1 MKVYPYI
8 LAFTVLMGLC
18 FTAQNQETRKLE
30 LNQEGVFRVSSVYVD
45 DEGVKWFGTSR
56 GLYRFDDLKW
66 SYYTEE
72 DFLLGNQVNAL
83 AFEQTLTGPGLW
95 VATTRGVSL
104 LEIDGSGVTASTG
117 FTSEDGL
124 LNDDVA
130 DIVLDSRK
138 GKFFGSA
145 DGVTFFHDGIMDS
158 LVYSTHYASM
168 LGTAVRQMDIFGDTL
183 YIAQDGGIG
192 RFISGVDGIT
202 GASRWTSEYGM
213 TPYSENIR
221 SVTVNGIDKQWFGT
235 DVGVETHRG
244 YFAKDNWDLL
254 SGDMGLVNEDVISI
268 SEEADG
274 GLWFGTYGGVSH
286 YEQGVWTSYTTSD
299 GLLNDT
305 VYDIGFDPDGSIW
318 FATGAGVS
326 RLLDGTFQDFITA
339 VSDRS
344 VPGKQMQVY
353 YRAVNRSIHLEY
365 QLELSVP
372 VSARLYNISG
382 LLVGEWSH
390 LPSLVGDHRVE
401 LPSPPQIQGGHQ
413 AGIYVIQL
421 IYGNRSDAQKL
432 IIAH

>member
-8 LAFTVLMGLC
+8 LTFIVFMGLS

-30 LNQEGVFRVSSVYVD
+30 LNQEGVLRVSSVYVD
-45 DEGVKWFGTSR
+45 DEGVKWFGTSQ

-83 AFEQTLTGPGLW
+83 AFEQTPSGPGLW
-95 VATTRGVSL
+95 VATTQGVSL
-104 LEIDGSGVTASTG
+104 LNIDGSGVTASTG
-117 FTSEDGL
+117 FTSQDGL

-145 DGVTFFHDGIMDS
+145 SGVTFFHDGIMDS
-158 LVYSTHYASM
+158 LVYTSHYASM
-168 LGTAVRQMDIFGDTL
+168 LGTPVRQMDIFGDTL

-192 RFISGVDGIT
+192 RFVSGVDGIT

-344 VPGKQMQVY
+344 VPDKPLQVY
-353 YRAVNRSIHLEY
+353 YRAANRSIHLEY
-365 QLELSVP
+365 QLELSAP

-382 LLVGEWSH
+382 LLVGEWSD
-390 LPSLVGDHRVE
+390 LPSMAGDNRVE
-401 LPSPPQIQGGHQ
+401 LSSPPQIEGGHQ

-432 IIAH
+432 IIH